1 MSDLPPGWE
10 WAKLRDIVTRIEA
23 GKSFTCDPRPA
34 RDNEWGVIKVSAMTW
49 GEFRESE
56 NKAVPDG
63 RGIDPRHEIAPGDL
77 LVSRANTVEYV
88 GAPVLVRT
96 CRPRLLLSDKS
107 LRLVVADEV
116 DRKWLL
122 HALSS
127 PSIRRQI
134 SHRSTGQQESMR
146 NVSQQALLDMDIP
159 VPPLAEQR
167 RIVADLEIHLA
178 NLDAAAAG
186 VAKAAARLSGWRNV
200 LANYAIGG
208 GPKTRS
214 AALDESW
221 ISTSIGDIADVGT
234 GATPLRSRRDYYE
247 GGTVPWVTS
256 SAANRPHVDS
266 ADEFITE
273 KALSE
278 TSVKLWPPGTL
289 LVAMYGEGKTRGR
302 CSELRISA
310 TTNQACAAIVMRP
323 EYEWRR
329 PWVKLVLRARYG
341 ENRKLAAGGVQPNL
355 NLGMIRAMQ
364 IPLPPQDQQDR
375 FLQEFERQDSVGA
388 ALEQKLRVVAARA
401 RVLRTALLAEAF
413 AGRLVEQEP
422 ADEPASE
429 LLARIRAQRVVVPKQ
444 RGRRTAKEL
453 AAPAT
458 RAIGT
463 DFQQG
468 ELPL

>member
-1 MSDLPPGWE
+1 MSDLPSGWE

-23 GKSFTCDPRPA
+23 GKSFTCEPRPA
-34 RDNEWGVIKVSAMTW
+34 RDDEWGVIKVSAMTW

-88 GAPVLVRT
+88 GAPVLVHS

-107 LRLVVADEV
+107 LRLVVANEI

-134 SHRSTGQQESMR
+134 SQRSTGQQESMR
-146 NVSQQALLDMDIP
+146 NISQQALLEMDIP

-167 RIVADLEIHLA
+167 RIVTKIESLLSHVS
-178 NLDAAAAG
+178 AATE
-186 VAKAAARLSGWRNV
+186 NV
-200 LANYAIGG
+200 LASGVRLKLLSKRVLVESVPATGRPG
-208 GPKTRS
+208 WRVLTVGQAGKVDLGRQRHPDWHTGPNMRPYLRVANVFEDRIDLRDVMQMDFPPEVFERFRLTP
-214 AALDESW
+214 
-221 ISTSIGDIADVGT
+221 GDILLNEGQSPEYLGRPAVYQGEPAEMAFT
-234 GATPLRSRRDYYE
+234 NSLLRFRAHE
-247 GGTVPWVTS
+247 GIDPAW
-256 SAANRPHVDS
+256 A
-266 ADEFITE
+266 
-273 KALSE
+273 
-278 TSVKLWPPGTL
+278 L
-289 LVAMYGEGKTRGR
+289 LVFRRHMHAGR
-302 CSELRISA
+302 FMKEVRI
-310 TTNQACAAIVMRP
+310 TTNIAHLSASRFKEVEFPVPPIEEQRAIVAQTKER
-323 EYEWRR
+323 
-329 PWVKLVLRARYG
+329 LDGLAR
-341 ENRKLAAGGVQPNL
+341 LA
-355 NLGMIRAMQ
+355 
-364 IPLPPQDQQDR
+364 
-375 FLQEFERQDSVGA
+375 DSVQLAKVRAG
-388 ALEQKLRVVAARA
+388 QLRE
-401 RVLRTALLAEAF
+401 ALLVEAF
-413 AGRLVEQEP
+413 AGRLVEQDS

-429 LLARIRAQRVVVPKQ
+429 LLARIRAQRVVPKQ
-444 RGRRTAKEL
+444 RGRRAAKEL

>member
-34 RDNEWGVIKVSAMTW
+34 RNDEWGVIKVSAMTW

-56 NKAVPDG
+56 NKAVPAGKD
-63 RGIDPRHEIAPGDL
+63 IDPRHEIAPGDL

-88 GAPVLVRT
+88 GAPVLVHS

-107 LRLVVADEV
+107 LRLVVADEI

-127 PSIRRQI
+127 PSIRRQV
-134 SHRSTGQQESMR
+134 SQRSTGQQESMR
-146 NVSQQALLDMDIP
+146 NISQQALLDMDIP

-167 RIVADLEIHLA
+167 RIVTAVEKELSRLE
-178 NLDAAAAG
+178 AG
-186 VAKAAARLSGWRNV
+186 RGYLQGAAARGL
-200 LANYAIGG
+200 
-208 GPKTRS
+208 
-214 AALDESW
+214 
-221 ISTSIGDIADVGT
+221 
-234 GATPLRSRRDYYE
+234 PLRRSRLMAFRE
-247 GGTVPWVTS
+247 
-256 SAANRPHVDS
+256 
-266 ADEFITE
+266 E
-273 KALSE
+273 
-278 TSVKLWPPGTL
+278 
-289 LVAMYGEGKTRGR
+289 
-302 CSELRISA
+302 
-310 TTNQACAAIVMRP
+310 
-323 EYEWRR
+323 
-329 PWVKLVLRARYG
+329 VLRAG
-341 ENRKLAAGGVQPNL
+341 AV
-355 NLGMIRAMQ
+355 Q
-364 IPLPPQDQQDR
+364 IPLGELADTSLGKMLDAKRSAGEPSPYLRNINVRWGSVDLTNVERVPLESSERTRFALKPGDLLVCEGGEPGRCAVWRDSREMAYQKALHRVRVSERVLVDWVALMLEESVRNGRINKLLTGTTIKHLPQ
-375 FLQEFERQDSVGA
+375 E
-388 ALEQKLRVVAARA
+388 KLRTIFIPVPELELQRSAISRFAELDVSLGAIGQSVAYADRRA
-401 RVLRTALLAEAF
+401 ERLREALLVEAF
-413 AGRLVEQEP
+413 AGRLVEQDP